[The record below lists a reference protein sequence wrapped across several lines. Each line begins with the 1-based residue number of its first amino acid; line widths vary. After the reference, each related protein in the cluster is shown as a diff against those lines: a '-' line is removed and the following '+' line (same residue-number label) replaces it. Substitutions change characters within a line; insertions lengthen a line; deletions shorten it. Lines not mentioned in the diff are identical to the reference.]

1 MTAGFSIIIANGSR
15 GFVRKAPP
23 HIQSVRLD
31 DTEHTERGITME
43 KTNKLTANQ
52 KEIIM
57 QNPKVQAFDGAVSR
71 LENVGRLAGV
81 QMACLVYTADHDGTS
96 AAMGLASA
104 ADYLQQVRKYSKS
117 QAMNLQRVGKFLKG
131 NADLALDS
139 NGNAIS
145 LSAMVQL
152 LESCESETQARKLI
166 SDGTVNALTPVKKL
180 KKQIDKLNG
189 KEIAANAE
197 SKEVDGDSN
206 SAGDATADTAEKFP
220 PDVYTIDVAVIAP
233 DGNGGNVTVKSE
245 NLKCKLCMVHTRIEK
260 MLPLATAPGAKVVL
274 TVTPRK

>member
-1 MTAGFSIIIANGSR
+1 
-15 GFVRKAPP
+15 
-23 HIQSVRLD
+23 
-31 DTEHTERGITME
+31 ME

-139 NGNAIS
+139 TGNAMS

-152 LESCESETQARKLI
+152 LESCESESQARKFI
-166 SDGTVNALTPVKKL
+166 ADGTVNALTPVKKL

-189 KEIAANAE
+189 KEIAADAE
-197 SKEVDGDSN
+197 SKEVDSENG
-206 SAGDATADTAEKFP
+206 ATTAADTSEKFP

-233 DGNGGNVTVKSE
+233 DGNGGSVTVKSE
-245 NLKCKLCMVHTRIEK
+245 NLKCKLGMVHTRIEK

>member
-1 MTAGFSIIIANGSR
+1 
-15 GFVRKAPP
+15 
-23 HIQSVRLD
+23 
-31 DTEHTERGITME
+31 ME

-131 NADLALDS
+131 NADAALDS

-152 LESCESETQARKLI
+152 LESCESETQARKFI
-166 SDGTVNALTPVKKL
+166 ADGTVNALTPVKKL

-189 KEIAANAE
+189 REIAADAE
-197 SKEVDGDSN
+197 SKEVDEN
-206 SAGDATADTAEKFP
+206 TSANAAP
-220 PDVYTIDVAVIAP
+220 IPDPKDDPKPYNVNIAILAP
-233 DGNGGNVTVKSE
+233 DGKGGSVTFKSKSGKYA
-245 NLKCKLCMVHTRIEK
+245 LSAIVG
-260 MLPLATAPGAKVVL
+260 PVQSLAKECTAPGAKIVV
-274 TVTPRK
+274 TIEPIK

>member
-1 MTAGFSIIIANGSR
+1 MDYKQRSN
-15 GFVRKAPP
+15 
-23 HIQSVRLD
+23 
-31 DTEHTERGITME
+31 TME

-189 KEIAANAE
+189 KEIAVNAE
-197 SKEVDGDSN
+197 SKEVDGGSN
-206 SAGDATADTAEKFP
+206 SEGDATADKFP

>member
-1 MTAGFSIIIANGSR
+1 
-15 GFVRKAPP
+15 
-23 HIQSVRLD
+23 
-31 DTEHTERGITME
+31 ME

-152 LESCESETQARKLI
+152 LESCESEAQARKLI
-166 SDGTVNALTPVKKL
+166 ADGTVNALTPVKKL

-189 KEIAANAE
+189 KEIAADAE
-197 SKEVDGDSN
+197 SKEVDGN
-206 SAGDATADTAEKFP
+206 SESDTPADTAEKFP

-245 NLKCKLCMVHTRIEK
+245 NLKCKLDMVHTRIKK

>member
-1 MTAGFSIIIANGSR
+1 
-15 GFVRKAPP
+15 
-23 HIQSVRLD
+23 
-31 DTEHTERGITME
+31 ME

-152 LESCESETQARKLI
+152 LESCESETQARKFI
-166 SDGTVNALTPVKKL
+166 ADGTVNALTPVKKL

-197 SKEVDGDSN
+197 SKEVDDDSN
-206 SAGDATADTAEKFP
+206 SEGDAAAGTADKFP

-233 DGNGGNVTVKSE
+233 DGNGGSVTVKSE

>member
-1 MTAGFSIIIANGSR
+1 
-15 GFVRKAPP
+15 
-23 HIQSVRLD
+23 
-31 DTEHTERGITME
+31 ME

-96 AAMGLASA
+96 AAMGLTSA

-189 KEIAANAE
+189 KEIAVNAE
-197 SKEVDGDSN
+197 SKEVEGDSN
-206 SAGDATADTAEKFP
+206 SAGDATADTADKLP

>member
-1 MTAGFSIIIANGSR
+1 
-15 GFVRKAPP
+15 
-23 HIQSVRLD
+23 
-31 DTEHTERGITME
+31 ME
-43 KTNKLTANQ
+43 KTNKLTASQ

-81 QMACLVYTADHDGTS
+81 QLACLVYTADHDGTS

-131 NADLALDS
+131 NADEALDS

-166 SDGTVNALTPVKKL
+166 ADGTVNALTPVKKL

-189 KEIAANAE
+189 KEIAADAE
-197 SKEVDGDSN
+197 SKEVDGN
-206 SAGDATADTAEKFP
+206 SEGGTTPEDAAEKFP

-233 DGNGGNVTVKSE
+233 DGNGGNVTLKSE
-245 NLKCKLCMVHTRIEK
+245 NLKCKLDMVHTHIKK

>member
-1 MTAGFSIIIANGSR
+1 
-15 GFVRKAPP
+15 
-23 HIQSVRLD
+23 
-31 DTEHTERGITME
+31 ME

-152 LESCESETQARKLI
+152 LESCESETQARKFI
-166 SDGTVNALTPVKKL
+166 ADGTVNALTPVKKL

-189 KEIAANAE
+189 KEIAVNAE

-206 SAGDATADTAEKFP
+206 SEDSTATDTADKFP

-245 NLKCKLCMVHTRIEK
+245 NLKCKMCMVHTRIEK
-260 MLPLATAPGAKVVL
+260 MLLLATAPGAKVVL

>member
-1 MTAGFSIIIANGSR
+1 
-15 GFVRKAPP
+15 
-23 HIQSVRLD
+23 
-31 DTEHTERGITME
+31 ME

-152 LESCESETQARKLI
+152 LESCESEAQARKFI
-166 SDGTVNALTPVKKL
+166 ADGTVNALTPVKKL

-206 SAGDATADTAEKFP
+206 SEGDVTTDTADKFP

-245 NLKCKLCMVHTRIEK
+245 NLKCKLCTVHTRIEK

>member
-1 MTAGFSIIIANGSR
+1 
-15 GFVRKAPP
+15 
-23 HIQSVRLD
+23 
-31 DTEHTERGITME
+31 ME

-71 LENVGRLAGV
+71 LENAGRLAGV

-131 NADLALDS
+131 NADAALDS

-152 LESCESETQARKLI
+152 LESCESETQARKFI
-166 SDGTVNALTPVKKL
+166 ADGTVNALTPVKKL

-189 KEIAANAE
+189 KEIAADAE
-197 SKEVDGDSN
+197 SKEVDGD
-206 SAGDATADTAEKFP
+206 GDTTSADTAEKFP
-220 PDVYTIDVAVIAP
+220 SDVYTIDVAVIAP

-245 NLKCKLCMVHTRIEK
+245 NLKCKLDMVHTRIKK

>member
-1 MTAGFSIIIANGSR
+1 
-15 GFVRKAPP
+15 
-23 HIQSVRLD
+23 
-31 DTEHTERGITME
+31 ME
-43 KTNKLTANQ
+43 KNNKLTASQ

-117 QAMNLQRVGKFLKG
+117 QAMNLQRVGRFLKG
-131 NADLALDS
+131 NADKALDS

-145 LSAMVQL
+145 LSAMVQI
-152 LESCESETQARKLI
+152 LESCGSEDQARKFI
-166 SDGTVNALTPVKKL
+166 ADGTVNALTPVKKL

-189 KEIAANAE
+189 REIVANAE
-197 SKEVDGDSN
+197 SKEVDSDSDN
-206 SAGDATADTAEKFP
+206 ATADSATADKTP
-220 PDVYTIDVAVIAP
+220 ADVYTIDIAVTAP
-233 DGNGGNVTVKSE
+233 DGNGGAVTVKSE
-245 NLKCKLCMVHTRIEK
+245 NFNGKLCVIQSHIEK
-260 MLPLATAPGAKVVL
+260 LIPMATAPGAKVVV

>member
-1 MTAGFSIIIANGSR
+1 
-15 GFVRKAPP
+15 
-23 HIQSVRLD
+23 
-31 DTEHTERGITME
+31 ME

-152 LESCESETQARKLI
+152 LESCESETQARKFI
-166 SDGTVNALTPVKKL
+166 ADGTVNALTPVKKL

-189 KEIAANAE
+189 KEIAVNAE

-206 SAGDATADTAEKFP
+206 SESDVTTDTADKFP

>member
-1 MTAGFSIIIANGSR
+1 
-15 GFVRKAPP
+15 
-23 HIQSVRLD
+23 
-31 DTEHTERGITME
+31 ME
-43 KTNKLTANQ
+43 NTNKLTANQ

-152 LESCESETQARKLI
+152 LESCESETQARKFI
-166 SDGTVNALTPVKKL
+166 ADGTVNALTPVKKL

-189 KEIAANAE
+189 KEIAVNAE

-206 SAGDATADTAEKFP
+206 SEGDAAADKFP

-274 TVTPRK
+274 TVTPRT

>member
-1 MTAGFSIIIANGSR
+1 
-15 GFVRKAPP
+15 
-23 HIQSVRLD
+23 
-31 DTEHTERGITME
+31 ME

-197 SKEVDGDSN
+197 SKEVDGDGN
-206 SAGDATADTAEKFP
+206 SEGDATADAAEKFP

>member
-1 MTAGFSIIIANGSR
+1 
-15 GFVRKAPP
+15 
-23 HIQSVRLD
+23 
-31 DTEHTERGITME
+31 ME

-152 LESCESETQARKLI
+152 LESCESESQARKFI
-166 SDGTVNALTPVKKL
+166 ADGTVNALTPVKKL
-180 KKQIDKLNG
+180 KKQIDRLNG
-189 KEIAANAE
+189 KEIAADAE
-197 SKEVDGDSN
+197 SKEVDSENGGDGATPA
-206 SAGDATADTAEKFP
+206 AGTADKFP

>member
-1 MTAGFSIIIANGSR
+1 
-15 GFVRKAPP
+15 
-23 HIQSVRLD
+23 
-31 DTEHTERGITME
+31 ME

-189 KEIAANAE
+189 KEIAVNAE

-206 SAGDATADTAEKFP
+206 SEDSTATDTADKFP

-245 NLKCKLCMVHTRIEK
+245 NLKCKLCMVHTRIENL
-260 MLPLATAPGAKVVL
+260 LPLATAPGAKVVL

>member
-1 MTAGFSIIIANGSR
+1 
-15 GFVRKAPP
+15 
-23 HIQSVRLD
+23 
-31 DTEHTERGITME
+31 ME
-43 KTNKLTANQ
+43 KNNKLTASQ

-117 QAMNLQRVGKFLKG
+117 QAMNLQRVGRFLKG
-131 NADLALDS
+131 NADKALDS

-145 LSAMVQL
+145 LSAMVQI
-152 LESCESETQARKLI
+152 LESCDSEDQARKFI
-166 SDGTVNALTPVKKL
+166 ADGTVNALTPVKKL

-189 KEIAANAE
+189 REIVANAE
-197 SKEVDGDSN
+197 SKEVDSDSDN
-206 SAGDATADTAEKFP
+206 ATADSATADKTP
-220 PDVYTIDVAVIAP
+220 ADVYTIDIAVTAP
-233 DGNGGNVTVKSE
+233 DGNGGAVTVKSE
-245 NLKCKLCMVHTRIEK
+245 NFNGKVCVIQSHIEK
-260 MLPLATAPGAKVVL
+260 LIPMATAPGAKVVV

>member
-1 MTAGFSIIIANGSR
+1 
-15 GFVRKAPP
+15 
-23 HIQSVRLD
+23 
-31 DTEHTERGITME
+31 ME

-81 QMACLVYTADHDGTS
+81 QMACLVYNADHDGTS

-152 LESCESETQARKLI
+152 LESCESEMQARKLI

-189 KEIAANAE
+189 KEIAADAE
-197 SKEVDGDSN
+197 SKEVDGGSN
-206 SAGDATADTAEKFP
+206 SDGDATADAAEKFP

-233 DGNGGNVTVKSE
+233 DGNGGNVTIKSE
-245 NLKCKLCMVHTRIEK
+245 NLKCKLCMVHTCIEK
-260 MLPLATAPGAKVVL
+260 MLPRATAPGAKVVL